1 MSEAA
6 TKREIMLAIGR
17 TARVFNNPVGN
28 GWLGNVISERGD
40 IVTLAGARRVAFGL
54 HKGSSDLV
62 GWNSLLITPEHVGR
76 TLAIFSALEVK
87 KPGGRHPVTADQ
99 QTFIAAVL
107 EAGGFAGAVTNA
119 AQARHVLGLPL

>member
-1 MSEAA
+1 MSEQT

-28 GWLGNVISERGD
+28 GWMGKVIAEKGD
-40 IVTLAGARRVAFGL
+40 TVTLAGARRVAYGL

-87 KPGGRHPVTADQ
+87 KPGGRHPVTAEQ
-99 QTFIAAVL
+99 QIFIAAVL
-107 EAGGFAGAVTNA
+107 QAGGFAGAVTNA
-119 AQARHVLGLPL
+119 AQARHVLGLPI